1 VCATITENTRPWGN
15 CGGLAWKRTYRL
27 NDKYICPK
35 DEVEHP
41 VVCTM
46 NNSTALMGVVKGT
59 HLGLKGSSIP
69 YMENGSNP

>member
-1 VCATITENTRPWGN
+1 MT
-15 CGGLAWKRTYRL
+15 
-27 NDKYICPK
+27 
-35 DEVEHP
+35 VEHP

-46 NNSTALMGVVKGT
+46 NNSTVLMGVVKGT